1 METIVSEETSS
12 LSDAFE
18 KLSKFE
24 KVNFDE
30 TVEVSCAMGV
40 DPKQSAQGVRGT
52 VNLPH
57 GSGKEVRVI
66 VLQITLMMQ
75 RKQVLTMLVWMN

>member
-1 METIVSEETSS
+1 MESTVSDETSS

-30 TVEVSCAMGV
+30 TVEVSCAWV
-40 DPKQSAQGVRGT
+40 LIQSKVHRALGEQLISRT
-52 VNLPH
+52 VAV
-57 GSGKEVRVI
+57 K
-66 VLQITLMMQ
+66 
-75 RKQVLTMLVWMN
+75 K